1 MLCIYHQWIYS
12 NNIKDNCQLPR
23 YRENNLLALY
33 IITQMFFSQLKVKH
47 IDNSMDNYTFDV
59 GIGYLCITTDCYSDI
74 SSLFKCIF
82 LGQGDIRISYD
93 PLCAQTGQTRSGMMF
108 GLLLVKI

>member
-74 SSLFKCIF
+74 CHLYSNAFF
-82 LGQGDIRISYD
+82 LAREILGFPMTPYVHRQDKLD
-93 PLCAQTGQTRSGMMF
+93 Q
-108 GLLLVKI
+108 V